1 MLGERRSKRQRPLLA
16 GPAWLEV
23 SFSLDLRKIAVK
35 VPLTSPALP

>member
-1 MLGERRSKRQRPLLA
+1 MVKGA
-16 GPAWLEV
+16 ALEV